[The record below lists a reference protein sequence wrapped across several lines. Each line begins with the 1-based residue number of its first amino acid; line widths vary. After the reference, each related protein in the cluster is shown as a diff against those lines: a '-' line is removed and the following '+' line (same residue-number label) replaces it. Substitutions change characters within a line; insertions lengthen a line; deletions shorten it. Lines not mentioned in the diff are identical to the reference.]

1 MKFYQKRGFAL
12 VVLVLAI
19 LGSCVYGISK
29 KPADLPQV
37 TYGNW
42 LRDDADLLTDETEA
56 SLRQYDQSWDS
67 DYRAIIAVATLDT
80 LNGWTYE
87 KAAAELG
94 SRWGLG
100 GNDMLLLLVKDSD
113 YYVALGDNVL
123 DAMTDTYQ
131 AGLQGAVET
140 PYYQGDYDAAALAF
154 FRQADVFYAQTLGRQ
169 QSGGSYFDYEDNGA
183 WQGNDSGSVAAVVL
197 LVVGIFVVWILLD
210 GLRYRRYRR
219 RPMVVGGPVYYP
231 VFWGRHPRPPRRPAP
246 PRGPRPPMGGGPR
259 PPMGAAPDRRWEA
272 VLGPVDPGP
281 VPLDPPGL
289 PVPGPPGASAA
300 GAAAAA
306 SAARASA
313 GAPVPAEAAV
323 AAASAGK
330 ASAEASDKLNKKIA
344 AGTKFLPLF
353 FQLGKN
359 LLDFSPKRWQPAACI
374 ISAPSAQKFH
384 TGRLRGIFS
393 HAHVVRENDSIYS
406 PSADGELCEAFSL
419 WLGVL

>member
-37 TYGNW
+37 SYGNW

-94 SRWGLG
+94 SQWGLG

-169 QSGGSYFDYEDNGA
+169 QSGGSYSDYEDNGA

-219 RPMVVGGPVYYP
+219 HGAGHRLRHHPEHRRGRRRGLHRHHGGV
-231 VFWGRHPRPPRRPAP
+231 
-246 PRGPRPPMGGGPR
+246 
-259 PPMGAAPDRRWEA
+259 
-272 VLGPVDPGP
+272 
-281 VPLDPPGL
+281 
-289 PVPGPPGASAA
+289 
-300 GAAAAA
+300 
-306 SAARASA
+306 
-313 GAPVPAEAAV
+313 
-323 AAASAGK
+323 
-330 ASAEASDKLNKKIA
+330 
-344 AGTKFLPLF
+344 AGTAQRLRYGAHLLLPGHPGEGR
-353 FQLGKN
+353 QHHQH
-359 LLDFSPKRWQPAACI
+359 RHQ
-374 ISAPSAQKFH
+374 QRH
-384 TGRLRGIFS
+384 TGIHVRY
-393 HAHVVRENDSIYS
+393 AHRYH
-406 PSADGELCEAFSL
+406 P
-419 WLGVL
+419 VLYAGQ

>member
-37 TYGNW
+37 SYGNW

-113 YYVALGDNVL
+113 CYVALGDNVL

-131 AGLQGAVET
+131 AGLQGAVEA

-169 QSGGSYFDYEDNGA
+169 QSGGSYSDYEDNGA

-219 RPMVVGGPVYYP
+219 RPVVVGGPVYYP
-231 VFWGRHPRPPRRPAP
+231 VFWGRHPRPPRRPGTAP
-246 PRGPRPPMGGGPR
+246 WP
-259 PPMGAAPDRRWEA
+259 
-272 VLGPVDPGP
+272 
-281 VPLDPPGL
+281 
-289 PVPGPPGASAA
+289 
-300 GAAAAA
+300 
-306 SAARASA
+306 
-313 GAPVPAEAAV
+313 
-323 AAASAGK
+323 
-330 ASAEASDKLNKKIA
+330 
-344 AGTKFLPLF
+344 
-353 FQLGKN
+353 
-359 LLDFSPKRWQPAACI
+359 
-374 ISAPSAQKFH
+374 PSAHGRWSSASYGGRPQTADGRRSSARWIPAQYPSTLPAFRFPALPELRRREPQRWLQRQ
-384 TGRLRGIFS
+384 GLRRELPFRRRQPWRRLQRERLRRRQEIS
-393 HAHVVRENDSIYS
+393 
-406 PSADGELCEAFSL
+406 
-419 WLGVL
+419 

>member
-37 TYGNW
+37 SYGNW

-94 SRWGLG
+94 SQWGLG

-169 QSGGSYFDYEDNGA
+169 QSGGSYSDHEDNGA

-219 RPMVVGGPVYYP
+219 RPVVVGGPVYYP
-231 VFWGRHPRPPRRPAP
+231 VFWGRHPRRPGGLHRPVAP
-246 PRGPRPPMGGGPR
+246 VAHGRGPRPPMGGGPS
-259 PPMGAAPDRRWEA
+259 RRWAA

-281 VPLDPPGL
+281 VPSTLPAFRFPALPELRRREPQRWLQRQGL
-289 PVPGPPGASAA
+289 
-300 GAAAAA
+300 
-306 SAARASA
+306 RR
-313 GAPVPAEAAV
+313 E
-323 AAASAGK
+323 
-330 ASAEASDKLNKKIA
+330 
-344 AGTKFLPLF
+344 LPF
-353 FQLGKN
+353 
-359 LLDFSPKRWQPAACI
+359 RRRQPWRRL
-374 ISAPSAQKFH
+374 QRE
-384 TGRLRGIFS
+384 RLRRRQEIS
-393 HAHVVRENDSIYS
+393 
-406 PSADGELCEAFSL
+406 
-419 WLGVL
+419 

>member
-37 TYGNW
+37 SYGNW

-131 AGLQGAVET
+131 AGLQGAVEA

-169 QSGGSYFDYEDNGA
+169 QSGGSYSDHEDNGA

-210 GLRYRRYRR
+210 GLRYRRYRH
-219 RPMVVGGPVYYP
+219 RPVVVGGPVYYP

-259 PPMGAAPDRRWEA
+259 PPMGG
-272 VLGPVDPGP
+272 GPRPPMGGGPRPG
-281 VPLDPPGL
+281 
-289 PVPGPPGASAA
+289 GPRPSTPRPSRPSGSRPSRSF
-300 GAAAAA
+300 GGG
-306 SAARASA
+306 SRS
-313 GAPVPAEAAV
+313 GGF
-323 AAASAGK
+323 SGK
-330 ASAEASDKLNKKIA
+330 GFGGSSRS
-344 AGTKFLPLF
+344 GGGSRGGGFS
-353 FQLGKN
+353 GKG
-359 LLDFSPKRWQPAACI
+359 FGGGKR
-374 ISAPSAQKFH
+374 
-384 TGRLRGIFS
+384 
-393 HAHVVRENDSIYS
+393 
-406 PSADGELCEAFSL
+406 
-419 WLGVL
+419 

>member
-37 TYGNW
+37 SYGNW

-94 SRWGLG
+94 SQWGLG

-131 AGLQGAVET
+131 AGLQGAVEA

-169 QSGGSYFDYEDNGA
+169 QSGGSYSDYEDNGA

-219 RPMVVGGPVYYP
+219 RP
-231 VFWGRHPRPPRRPAP
+231 
-246 PRGPRPPMGGGPR
+246 
-259 PPMGAAPDRRWEA
+259 A
-272 VLGPVDPGP
+272 V
-281 VPLDPPGL
+281 
-289 PVPGPPGASAA
+289 SA
-300 GAAAAA
+300 
-306 SAARASA
+306 
-313 GAPVPAEAAV
+313 
-323 AAASAGK
+323 
-330 ASAEASDKLNKKIA
+330 
-344 AGTKFLPLF
+344 
-353 FQLGKN
+353 
-359 LLDFSPKRWQPAACI
+359 
-374 ISAPSAQKFH
+374 
-384 TGRLRGIFS
+384 
-393 HAHVVRENDSIYS
+393 
-406 PSADGELCEAFSL
+406 
-419 WLGVL
+419 

>member
-1 MKFYQKRGFAL
+1 MKFYQKRAFAL

-37 TYGNW
+37 SYGNW

-67 DYRAIIAVATLDT
+67 NYRAIIAVATLDT

-131 AGLQGAVET
+131 AGLQSAVEA

-169 QSGGSYFDYEDNGA
+169 QSGGSYSDHEDNGA

-219 RPMVVGGPVYYP
+219 RPVVVGGPVYYP

-259 PPMGAAPDRRWEA
+259 PPMGG
-272 VLGPVDPGP
+272 GPRPPMGGGPRPGSP
-281 VPLDPPGL
+281 RPSTPRPSRPSGSR
-289 PVPGPPGASAA
+289 PSGSFGGGSRS
-300 GAAAAA
+300 GGF
-306 SAARASA
+306 S
-313 GAPVPAEAAV
+313 
-323 AAASAGK
+323 GK
-330 ASAEASDKLNKKIA
+330 GFGGSSRS
-344 AGTKFLPLF
+344 GGGSRGGGFS
-353 FQLGKN
+353 GKG
-359 LLDFSPKRWQPAACI
+359 FGGGKR
-374 ISAPSAQKFH
+374 
-384 TGRLRGIFS
+384 
-393 HAHVVRENDSIYS
+393 
-406 PSADGELCEAFSL
+406 
-419 WLGVL
+419 

>member
-37 TYGNW
+37 SYGNW

-94 SRWGLG
+94 SQWGLG

-169 QSGGSYFDYEDNGA
+169 QSGGSYSDHEDNGA

-219 RPMVVGGPVYYP
+219 RPVGVGGPVYYP

-246 PRGPRPPMGGGPR
+246 PRGPRPPWAAALGLLW
-259 PPMGAAPDRRWEA
+259 GAAPDRRWAA

-313 GAPVPAEAAV
+313 EAPVPAEVAV

-330 ASAEASDKLNKKIA
+330 ASAEASGKLNKKIT
-344 AGTKFLPLF
+344 AGMKFLPLF
-353 FQLGKN
+353 FQLVMIPGIIRH
-359 LLDFSPKRWQPAACI
+359 RWCA
-374 ISAPSAQKFH
+374 
-384 TGRLRGIFS
+384 GRLGCPGAGWLQYVGHHVRSSPVS
-393 HAHVVRENDSIYS
+393 HGS
-406 PSADGELCEAFSL
+406 C
-419 WLGVL
+419 

>member
-37 TYGNW
+37 SYGNW

-94 SRWGLG
+94 SQWGLG

-169 QSGGSYFDYEDNGA
+169 QSGGSYSDYEDNGA
-183 WQGNDSGSVAAVVL
+183 WQGNDSGSVTAVVL
-197 LVVGIFVVWILLD
+197 LVVGMMFFSLGAELA
-210 GLRYRRYRR
+210 
-219 RPMVVGGPVYYP
+219 MS
-231 VFWGRHPRPPRRPAP
+231 
-246 PRGPRPPMGGGPR
+246 PMGERVG
-259 PPMGAAPDRRWEA
+259 
-272 VLGPVDPGP
+272 
-281 VPLDPPGL
+281 
-289 PVPGPPGASAA
+289 
-300 GAAAAA
+300 
-306 SAARASA
+306 
-313 GAPVPAEAAV
+313 
-323 AAASAGK
+323 
-330 ASAEASDKLNKKIA
+330 
-344 AGTKFLPLF
+344 
-353 FQLGKN
+353 
-359 LLDFSPKRWQPAACI
+359 ACI
-374 ISAPSAQKFH
+374 TNTRRVCIMLTLGFLLGFLITISEPDLQVLANQVQALP
-384 TGRLRGIFS
+384 
-393 HAHVVRENDSIYS
+393 NM
-406 PSADGELCEAFSL
+406 
-419 WLGVL
+419 WLIVTLAGGV

>member
-37 TYGNW
+37 SYGNW

-94 SRWGLG
+94 SQWGLG

-169 QSGGSYFDYEDNGA
+169 QSGGSYSDYEDNGA

-219 RPMVVGGPVYYP
+219 RPLWWV
-231 VFWGRHPRPPRRPAP
+231 PRRSTSIPKPVRSRWWTMP
-246 PRGPRPPMGGGPR
+246 PLWTVVRLSTRLWPGCRPR
-259 PPMGAAPDRRWEA
+259 A
-272 VLGPVDPGP
+272 VLY
-281 VPLDPPGL
+281 
-289 PVPGPPGASAA
+289 
-300 GAAAAA
+300 
-306 SAARASA
+306 
-313 GAPVPAEAAV
+313 
-323 AAASAGK
+323 K
-330 ASAEASDKLNKKIA
+330 ASAWRSMRTS
-344 AGTKFLPLF
+344 GTMRM
-353 FQLGKN
+353 G
-359 LLDFSPKRWQPAACI
+359 A
-374 ISAPSAQKFH
+374 
-384 TGRLRGIFS
+384 
-393 HAHVVRENDSIYS
+393 
-406 PSADGELCEAFSL
+406 
-419 WLGVL
+419 

>member
-67 DYRAIIAVATLDT
+67 NYRAIIAVATLDT

-131 AGLQGAVET
+131 AGLQGAVEA
-140 PYYQGDYDAAALAF
+140 PYYQRDYDAAALAF
-154 FRQADVFYAQTLGRQ
+154 FRQADVFYAQAKLD
-169 QSGGSYFDYEDNGA
+169 GGDS
-183 WQGNDSGSVAAVVL
+183 NDSGWYAPAAPAASSGGTSIGSVVVL
-197 LVVGIFVVWILLD
+197 IIGIFLVWMVLD
-210 GLRYRRYRR
+210 ALRYSRYRR
-219 RPMVVGGPVYYP
+219 RYIVGAPVNVVRPVYYP
-231 VFWGRHPRPPRRPAP
+231 IFWGRRYAPPRPPRAPRP
-246 PRGPRPPMGGGPR
+246 PRPPHGGGPRPPYGGGPRPPMGGGPR
-259 PPMGAAPDRRWEA
+259 P
-272 VLGPVDPGP
+272 
-281 VPLDPPGL
+281 
-289 PVPGPPGASAA
+289 
-300 GAAAAA
+300 
-306 SAARASA
+306 
-313 GAPVPAEAAV
+313 GAPRPPRPN
-323 AAASAGK
+323 SRPG
-330 ASAEASDKLNKKIA
+330 
-344 AGTKFLPLF
+344 GGPR
-353 FQLGKN
+353 
-359 LLDFSPKRWQPAACI
+359 P
-374 ISAPSAQKFH
+374 SAPRPSRPSRSS
-384 TGRLRGIFS
+384 GGSGFS
-393 HAHVVRENDSIYS
+393 GGGFGGGKRR
-406 PSADGELCEAFSL
+406 
-419 WLGVL
+419 

>member
-1 MKFYQKRGFAL
+1 MADKKKKQAGRRAYLNDFHRDLTGAYIYDGSHFHFAGDGWKQVLLRLWALGIVL

-37 TYGNW
+37 SYGNW

-94 SRWGLG
+94 SQWGLG

-169 QSGGSYFDYEDNGA
+169 QSGGSYSDYEDNGA

-219 RPMVVGGPVYYP
+219 RPVVVGGPVYYP

-259 PPMGAAPDRRWEA
+259 PPMGG
-272 VLGPVDPGP
+272 GPRPGGSRP
-281 VPLDPPGL
+281 STPRPSRPSGSR
-289 PVPGPPGASAA
+289 PSRSFGGGSRS
-300 GAAAAA
+300 GGF
-306 SAARASA
+306 S
-313 GAPVPAEAAV
+313 
-323 AAASAGK
+323 GK
-330 ASAEASDKLNKKIA
+330 GFGGSSRS
-344 AGTKFLPLF
+344 GGGSRGGGFS
-353 FQLGKN
+353 GKG
-359 LLDFSPKRWQPAACI
+359 FGGGKR
-374 ISAPSAQKFH
+374 
-384 TGRLRGIFS
+384 
-393 HAHVVRENDSIYS
+393 
-406 PSADGELCEAFSL
+406 
-419 WLGVL
+419 

>member
-37 TYGNW
+37 SYGNW

-67 DYRAIIAVATLDT
+67 NYRAIIAVATLDT

-131 AGLQGAVET
+131 AGLQGAVEA

-154 FRQADVFYAQTLGRQ
+154 FRQTDVFYAQTLGRQ
-169 QSGGSYFDYEDNGA
+169 QSGGGYDYNDNGA
-183 WQGNDSGSVAAVVL
+183 WQGSDSGSVTAVV
-197 LVVGIFVVWILLD
+197 LLD

-219 RPMVVGGPVYYP
+219 RPVVVGGPVYYP

-259 PPMGAAPDRRWEA
+259 PPMG
-272 VLGPVDPGP
+272 
-281 VPLDPPGL
+281 
-289 PVPGPPGASAA
+289 
-300 GAAAAA
+300 
-306 SAARASA
+306 
-313 GAPVPAEAAV
+313 
-323 AAASAGK
+323 
-330 ASAEASDKLNKKIA
+330 
-344 AGTKFLPLF
+344 
-353 FQLGKN
+353 
-359 LLDFSPKRWQPAACI
+359 
-374 ISAPSAQKFH
+374 
-384 TGRLRGIFS
+384 GR
-393 HAHVVRENDSIYS
+393 
-406 PSADGELCEAFSL
+406 PQTADGRRSSAS
-419 WLGVL
+419 

>member
-37 TYGNW
+37 SYGNW

-94 SRWGLG
+94 SQWGLG

-169 QSGGSYFDYEDNGA
+169 QSGGSYSDHEDNGA

-219 RPMVVGGPVYYP
+219 RPVVVGGPVYYP
-231 VFWGRHPRPPRRPAP
+231 VFWGRHPRPPRRRRRRHGRRPQTADGRRSSARWIPAQYP
-246 PRGPRPPMGGGPR
+246 STLPAFRFPALPEL
-259 PPMGAAPDRRWEA
+259 RRREPQRR
-272 VLGPVDPGP
+272 LQRQ
-281 VPLDPPGL
+281 GL
-289 PVPGPPGASAA
+289 
-300 GAAAAA
+300 
-306 SAARASA
+306 RR
-313 GAPVPAEAAV
+313 
-323 AAASAGK
+323 
-330 ASAEASDKLNKKIA
+330 KLP
-344 AGTKFLPLF
+344 F
-353 FQLGKN
+353 
-359 LLDFSPKRWQPAACI
+359 RRRQPWRRL
-374 ISAPSAQKFH
+374 QRE
-384 TGRLRGIFS
+384 RLRRRQEIS
-393 HAHVVRENDSIYS
+393 
-406 PSADGELCEAFSL
+406 
-419 WLGVL
+419 

>member
-37 TYGNW
+37 SYGNW

-94 SRWGLG
+94 SQWGLG

-169 QSGGSYFDYEDNGA
+169 HRGHCSIHFSLDFYFQLQETHELFYR
-183 WQGNDSGSVAAVVL
+183 
-197 LVVGIFVVWILLD
+197 LVRWFGCHFHL
-210 GLRYRRYRR
+210 
-219 RPMVVGGPVYYP
+219 
-231 VFWGRHPRPPRRPAP
+231 VFH
-246 PRGPRPPMGGGPR
+246 
-259 PPMGAAPDRRWEA
+259 
-272 VLGPVDPGP
+272 VDK
-281 VPLDPPGL
+281 
-289 PVPGPPGASAA
+289 
-300 GAAAAA
+300 
-306 SAARASA
+306 RF
-313 GAPVPAEAAV
+313 ER
-323 AAASAGK
+323 
-330 ASAEASDKLNKKIA
+330 
-344 AGTKFLPLF
+344 KFLY
-353 FQLGKN
+353 
-359 LLDFSPKRWQPAACI
+359 
-374 ISAPSAQKFH
+374 
-384 TGRLRGIFS
+384 GR
-393 HAHVVRENDSIYS
+393 
-406 PSADGELCEAFSL
+406 
-419 WLGVL
+419 

>member
-1 MKFYQKRGFAL
+1 M
-12 VVLVLAI
+12 
-19 LGSCVYGISK
+19 
-29 KPADLPQV
+29 
-37 TYGNW
+37 
-42 LRDDADLLTDETEA
+42 
-56 SLRQYDQSWDS
+56 
-67 DYRAIIAVATLDT
+67 ATLDT

-131 AGLQGAVET
+131 AGLQGAVEA

-169 QSGGSYFDYEDNGA
+169 QSGGSYSDYEDNGA

-219 RPMVVGGPVYYP
+219 RPVVVGGPVYYP

-259 PPMGAAPDRRWEA
+259 PPMGGGPRPPMGGGPRPGSPRRSTPRPSRPSGSRPSGDDKESIVHRFDDRLLLMDVQLDLLSGHDGLQHIGQAGQVEPYYAHSQHDVEQRHEGHQLFAHAADALDAAQQHHGHHHGHHHAHDEVDRGQDA
-272 VLGPVDPGP
+272 VQ
-281 VPLDPPGL
+281 
-289 PVPGPPGASAA
+289 
-300 GAAAAA
+300 AAAIGQQG
-306 SAARASA
+306 RVD
-313 GAPVPAEAAV
+313 GCDDGV
-323 AAASAGK
+323 
-330 ASAEASDKLNKKIA
+330 D
-344 AGTKFLPLF
+344 
-353 FQLGKN
+353 LG
-359 LLDFSPKRWQPAACI
+359 L
-374 ISAPSAQKFH
+374 
-384 TGRLRGIFS
+384 
-393 HAHVVRENDSIYS
+393 
-406 PSADGELCEAFSL
+406 SL
-419 WLGVL
+419 IHI

>member
-1 MKFYQKRGFAL
+1 MRKAAVLLLVGLSPFLLGWLLSLGMTTIFAQMGAWFYIVVGLAVLTLWMVVSGTFGFKGSKRGMALTMLCINLPAL

-37 TYGNW
+37 SYGNW

-94 SRWGLG
+94 SQWGLG

-131 AGLQGAVET
+131 AGLQGAVEA

-169 QSGGSYFDYEDNGA
+169 QSGGSYSDYEDNGA

-219 RPMVVGGPVYYP
+219 RPVVVG
-231 VFWGRHPRPPRRPAP
+231 
-246 PRGPRPPMGGGPR
+246 
-259 PPMGAAPDRRWEA
+259 
-272 VLGPVDPGP
+272 L
-281 VPLDPPGL
+281 
-289 PVPGPPGASAA
+289 
-300 GAAAAA
+300 
-306 SAARASA
+306 
-313 GAPVPAEAAV
+313 
-323 AAASAGK
+323 
-330 ASAEASDKLNKKIA
+330 
-344 AGTKFLPLF
+344 
-353 FQLGKN
+353 
-359 LLDFSPKRWQPAACI
+359 
-374 ISAPSAQKFH
+374 
-384 TGRLRGIFS
+384 
-393 HAHVVRENDSIYS
+393 
-406 PSADGELCEAFSL
+406 SL
-419 WLGVL
+419 IHI

>member
-37 TYGNW
+37 SYGNW

-94 SRWGLG
+94 SQWGLG

-169 QSGGSYFDYEDNGA
+169 QSGGSYSDYEDNGA

-219 RPMVVGGPVYYP
+219 RPVVVGGPVYYP

-246 PRGPRPPMGGGPR
+246 PRGPRPPMGGGPLPPMGGGPR
-259 PPMGAAPDRRWEA
+259 PPMGG
-272 VLGPVDPGP
+272 GPRPGGSRP
-281 VPLDPPGL
+281 STPRPSRPSGSR
-289 PVPGPPGASAA
+289 P
-300 GAAAAA
+300 
-306 SAARASA
+306 ARSF
-313 GAPVPAEAAV
+313 GGG
-323 AAASAGK
+323 SRSGGFSGK
-330 ASAEASDKLNKKIA
+330 GFGGSSRS
-344 AGTKFLPLF
+344 GGGSRGGGFS
-353 FQLGKN
+353 GKG
-359 LLDFSPKRWQPAACI
+359 FGGGKR
-374 ISAPSAQKFH
+374 
-384 TGRLRGIFS
+384 
-393 HAHVVRENDSIYS
+393 
-406 PSADGELCEAFSL
+406 
-419 WLGVL
+419 

>member
-37 TYGNW
+37 SYGNW

-67 DYRAIIAVATLDT
+67 NYRAIIAVATLDT

-131 AGLQGAVET
+131 AGLQGAVEA

-154 FRQADVFYAQTLGRQ
+154 FRQADVRITVRGRAMTPALWRLWCCWWWA
-169 QSGGSYFDYEDNGA
+169 SLWCGSCWMACGIA
-183 WQGNDSGSVAAVVL
+183 GIAAV
-197 LVVGIFVVWILLD
+197 
-210 GLRYRRYRR
+210 
-219 RPMVVGGPVYYP
+219 
-231 VFWGRHPRPPRRPAP
+231 
-246 PRGPRPPMGGGPR
+246 
-259 PPMGAAPDRRWEA
+259 RW
-272 VLGPVDPGP
+272 
-281 VPLDPPGL
+281 
-289 PVPGPPGASAA
+289 
-300 GAAAAA
+300 
-306 SAARASA
+306 
-313 GAPVPAEAAV
+313 
-323 AAASAGK
+323 
-330 ASAEASDKLNKKIA
+330 
-344 AGTKFLPLF
+344 
-353 FQLGKN
+353 
-359 LLDFSPKRWQPAACI
+359 W
-374 ISAPSAQKFH
+374 
-384 TGRLRGIFS
+384 
-393 HAHVVRENDSIYS
+393 
-406 PSADGELCEAFSL
+406 
-419 WLGVL
+419 